1 MPNLVKETEPNWVF
15 SKGLLGNKGFKF
27 RFNPVV
33 LLVRAVCS
41 IIFCFFATGVIVAVG
56 LIFNLSLFNLEF
68 VGSAGV
74 RVTEGAMSLPRL
86 FDGIFSNEIV
96 GVIVT
101 LGDFDLPLAGV
112 SVQEPKIEKKVIV

>member
-33 LLVRAVCS
+33 LVRAACS

-112 SVQEPKIEKKVIV
+112 SVQEPKIEKKV

>member
-33 LLVRAVCS
+33 LVRAACS

-74 RVTEGAMSLPRL
+74 RVTEGAMSLLRL

-112 SVQEPKIEKKVIV
+112 SVQEPKIEIKGSV

>member
-33 LLVRAVCS
+33 LVRACS

-56 LIFNLSLFNLEF
+56 LIFGLSLFNLEF

-101 LGDFDLPLAGV
+101 FGDFDLPLAGV
-112 SVQEPKIEKKVIV
+112 SVQEPKIEKKGIV